1 MLEMSSDFELDVG
14 QELDVDLSIRGGASS
29 DLFPSVTKWFFEST
43 AHRNAF
49 SFVMPKTQMSNYESL
64 VDCLVCEVFKDLKP
78 WCFRFY
84 RREGPHLSKLI
95 SREDQVRMEG
105 VLLQSL
111 AYASILEQANRQSVK
126 LPDSWVDFNFKAKT
140 AIFGRSNV
148 GG

>member
-1 MLEMSSDFELDVG
+1 MMGMSANIDIDNELD
-14 QELDVDLSIRGGASS
+14 LDVDTDIRGGASS
-29 DLFPSVTKWFFEST
+29 DLFPSVTRWFFES
-43 AHRNAF
+43 AEHRNAF
-49 SFVMPKTQMSNYESL
+49 CFVMPKAQMTNYESL

-95 SREDQVRMEG
+95 SKEDMVRMEG

-111 AYASILEQANRQSVK
+111 AYACITEQANRQNIK
-126 LPDSWVDFNFKAKT
+126 LPDSWVDFNFKAKV
-140 AIFGRSNV
+140 AVFGRKPL